1 MGTFAAS
8 RFSYTTDGDYTG
20 CGGAANLLYIPTS
33 SELSAMPFSSDANRA
48 AYESYIA
55 SDRYLSAH
63 RGEYSVRGGAVM
75 PWYGTLSAKVSQD
88 FIFNVAGR
96 DHTLRLGA
104 DINNVGNLLNS
115 SWGNVQQ
122 IKSAAAISLKDG
134 VYTFNEAQ
142 CKFDTYANSI
152 STWSILFS
160 ARYFF

>member
-1 MGTFAAS
+1 M
-8 RFSYTTDGDYTG
+8 
-20 CGGAANLLYIPTS
+20 
-33 SELSAMPFSSDANRA
+33 
-48 AYESYIA
+48 
-55 SDRYLSAH
+55 
-63 RGEYSVRGGAVM
+63 
-75 PWYGTLSAKVSQD
+75 
-88 FIFNVAGR
+88 
-96 DHTLRLGA
+96 
-104 DINNVGNLLNS
+104 GNLLNS